1 MRQCAGNRCR
11 LAFCLP
17 NNLVAGMC
25 NAMPWRELMRLI
37 LRRVVDDFDAVL
49 ASAILDQAFLL

>member
-1 MRQCAGNRCR
+1 